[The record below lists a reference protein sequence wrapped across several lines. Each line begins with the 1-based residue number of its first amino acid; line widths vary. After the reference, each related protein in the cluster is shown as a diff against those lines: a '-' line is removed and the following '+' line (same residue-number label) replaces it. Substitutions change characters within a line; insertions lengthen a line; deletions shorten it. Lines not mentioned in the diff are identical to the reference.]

1 MEVTDSYFQHLLSQ
15 GSYEQA
21 LIQCQKVNQM
31 YKNEHGE
38 VSEQVVKCLQLE
50 ALIYKFKREL
60 DNMEQILLEAYDIQ
74 TKLNASAAKSN
85 ILPGVRTLHQ
95 LALYFLGN

>member
-1 MEVTDSYFQHLLSQ
+1 
-15 GSYEQA
+15 
-21 LIQCQKVNQM
+21 M

-38 VSEQVVKCLQLE
+38 ISEQVVKCLQLE

-74 TKLNASAAKSN
+74 TKLNAASPKSK

-95 LALYFLGN
+95 LALYFLGESDITYDAK